1 MSLRQTLEVSALVDQ
16 HQRRVDLIAQCANEA
31 SKAELDRKWLA
42 VVRACAA
49 WFSSLP
55 LSAALYHEPG
65 GAFRCTVETAFFAMR
80 LAGGQKFGTNLSS
93 EKRRRI
99 EPQYNYAVFLAAV
112 CSRLDE
118 PYRHFHIE
126 RDSDRAVWNP
136 SVHGAVATWLGAS
149 AYRVMVRDQ
158 ALPVERMRTGML
170 AQMLIGSE
178 LLAGL
183 DGEVLSELFGAINPV
198 MQPQGVESLLHKVV
212 RQAVNVADEADRKAQ
227 RGVFAPVSYTVPTA
241 VQVAAELQPVVAPTP
256 APPPAASP
264 ADAASGPRPA
274 ATEPPAPES
283 ADAGEKPSTTESPN
297 SPVVASQR
305 APAESA
311 PLPVQAPSE
320 PAPASSAANQW
331 SLHAAVGIAPGQE
344 TPSEA
349 PVQKPVDPTAMRVTP
364 RAAAANEKAAAPTGF
379 DDVLKGMPNSV
390 REFFT
395 ALREDVASGAAKGV
409 EWNEKGL
416 VVAKRLI
423 GSYGLASS
431 TLVEHMRKRSL
442 MVADASTDITL
453 APRAGQ
459 LILERPA

>member
-1 MSLRQTLEVSALVDQ
+1 
-16 HQRRVDLIAQCANEA
+16 
-31 SKAELDRKWLA
+31 
-42 VVRACAA
+42 
-49 WFSSLP
+49 
-55 LSAALYHEPG
+55 
-65 GAFRCTVETAFFAMR
+65 
-80 LAGGQKFGTNLSS
+80 
-93 EKRRRI
+93 
-99 EPQYNYAVFLAAV
+99 
-112 CSRLDE
+112 
-118 PYRHFHIE
+118 
-126 RDSDRAVWNP
+126 VWNP
-136 SVHGAVATWLGAS
+136 SVHGAVGTWLGAS

-158 ALPVERMRTGML
+158 PLPVERMRTGML
-170 AQMLIGSE
+170 AQMLVGSE

-183 DGEVLSELFGAINPV
+183 DGEVLSEMFGAINPV

-241 VQVAAELQPVVAPTP
+241 VQVAAELQPVVAPAPTP
-256 APPPAASP
+256 AHAPAASS
-264 ADAASGPRPA
+264 AAAASGPTPA
-274 ATEPPAPES
+274 TTEPPAPES
-283 ADAGEKPSTTESPN
+283 AGAGGKSATAEPAD
-297 SPVVASQR
+297 SPVEASQP

-311 PLPVQAPSE
+311 PQPVQPPSE
-320 PAPASSAANQW
+320 PAPSASTANQW
-331 SLHAAVGIAPGQE
+331 SLHAAVGIAPGRE
-344 TPSEA
+344 AASEA
-349 PVQKPVDPTAMRVTP
+349 PVQKPIDPTAMRLTP
-364 RAAAANEKAAAPTGF
+364 RAAAAYEKAAAPTGF

-442 MVADASTDITL
+442 MVADASTEITL

-459 LILERPA
+459 LILDRQA